1 MAGVSEQA
9 RAAHATMLKSEALN
23 TSWMQF
29 DEMMTFEHAHS
40 KAVSTPW
47 SCAAKPRRY
56 SP

>member
-29 DEMMTFEHAHS
+29 HEMMTFEHAHS

-47 SCAAKPRRY
+47 SCAAKPRKY